1 MKQIGGWYKISH
13 QKYQTMFKNY
23 FKTAFR
29 NLVKNK
35 FYTSINIIG
44 LAVGLATCLLILL
57 YVLDELNYDRYNV
70 NADRIYRVNNEVK
83 FGGNYFDM
91 AVAPALLGSTMV
103 REMPQV
109 EQYTRLRWYGS
120 FLVKKGNE
128 NIQEGRVGFAD
139 STLFDVFTLP
149 MLAGNPKT
157 ALKEYHSLVITE
169 KIAKKY
175 FPQDA
180 ANNIANIVGKTM
192 LINDTGNY
200 KITAVIRD
208 VPAQSHFNFDFFV
221 PMIEDAGSNEDNWLS
236 ENWVT
241 YILLKK
247 NTDVKQVEAQLNPMM
262 DRHVGPE
269 LKSVINQNLDDFKKG
284 GGYVRASLT
293 PLTDIHLHS
302 NKIGEIDGN
311 GNAQFV
317 YIFSAIALLILLIA
331 CVNFM
336 NLSTA
341 RSSNR
346 AKEVGVRKVLGS
358 LKKNLVQQFLT
369 ESLLISFIALIFSIL
384 IAWLLLP
391 YFDQLA
397 GKDIH
402 PAILI
407 QPKMLFSLVTLML
420 IVGLLAGSYPAFF
433 LSAFQPIDVLKGKLS
448 AGFKRSWLRNVLVVF
463 QFVISIILIFGT
475 VVIYNQLNYIHNKD
489 IGFNRNQ
496 VLIIN
501 HTDALRDQAATFRN
515 ELSQISGVQDA
526 TMSGY
531 LPVNY
536 NRSNDAFF
544 TSPAL
549 DSKTAMSMQNWRV
562 DENYIPT
569 LDLKVLQGRNF
580 SPQLPTDS
588 TGIIINEAAAK
599 FLATKDILNKKLYE
613 IKDMNTKSLEEWH
626 IIGVIKNF
634 NFSSLRDVITP
645 LTLKL
650 GKDNGN
656 ISVRIN
662 SSDVPNVLAQIKN
675 KWKAIAPSQ
684 PFDYSFMDEDF
695 NKLYEAEQRTG
706 KIFITF
712 AVLAILIAC
721 LGLFGL
727 VTYAAEQRVKEI
739 GIRKVLGANVANIVT
754 MISKDFLKLVLVA
767 SLIAFPIAWWGKS
780 KWLEGFAYRVCIGWW
795 VFCIAGIV
803 ALLIAVL
810 TISFQAIKAAVS
822 NPVKSLRTE

>member
-1 MKQIGGWYKISH
+1 
-13 QKYQTMFKNY
+13 MFRNY
-23 FKTAFR
+23 LKTAFR
-29 NLVKNK
+29 NLLKNK

-44 LAVGLATCLLILL
+44 LAAGLATCLLILL
-57 YVLDELNYDRYNV
+57 YVLDELSYDRYNA
-70 NADRIYRVNNEVK
+70 NADRIYRVNNEIK
-83 FGGNYFDM
+83 FGDNYFDL
-91 AVAPALLGSTMV
+91 AQGPAPMGVTMV
-103 REMPQV
+103 REFPQI
-109 EQYTRLRWYGS
+109 EQYTRIRWYGS

-128 NIQEGRVGFAD
+128 NIPEGRVGYAD
-139 STLFDVFTLP
+139 STLFDVFTFP

-175 FPQDA
+175 FPRDA
-180 ANNIANIVGKTM
+180 ENNISNIVGKTM

-200 KITAVIRD
+200 KITAVIKD
-208 VPAQSHFNFDFFV
+208 IPTQSHFNFDLFV
-221 PMIEDAGSNEDNWLS
+221 PMIEDNSSKDNYDNWLS
-236 ENWVT
+236 ENWNT
-241 YILLKK
+241 YVLLKK
-247 NTDVKQVEAQLNPMM
+247 NADVKQVEAQLNPMM
-262 DRHVGPE
+262 DKYVGPE
-269 LKSVINQNLDDFKKG
+269 LKSVVNQTIDDLKKS

-302 NKIGEIDGN
+302 NKMGELDGN

-317 YIFSAIALLILLIA
+317 YIFSAIASLILLIA

-369 ESLLISFIALIFSIL
+369 ESFLISFIALILAIL
-384 IAWLLLP
+384 TAWLLLP

-397 GKDIH
+397 GKAIH
-402 PAILI
+402 STTLF
-407 QPKMLFSLVTLML
+407 QPKMLLSLIVFML
-420 IVGLLAGSYPAFF
+420 IVGFAAGSYPAFF
-433 LSAFQPIDVLKGKLS
+433 LSSFQPIDVLKGKLA
-448 AGFKRSWLRNVLVVF
+448 AGFKRSWLRNALVVF

-475 VVIYNQLNYIHNKD
+475 VVIYNQLNYIQNKD
-489 IGFNRNQ
+489 LGFNRQQ
-496 VLIIN
+496 VLIIQ
-501 HTDALRDQAATFRN
+501 HTDALRDHATTFKN
-515 ELSQISGVQDA
+515 ELRQISGVQNA

-531 LPVNY
+531 LPVNF

-544 TSPAL
+544 TSPTL
-549 DSKTAMSMQNWRV
+549 DAKTAMSMQNWIV
-562 DENYIPT
+562 DENYVPT
-569 LDLKVLQGRNF
+569 LDIKVVQGRNF
-580 SPQLPTDS
+580 SSQFLTDS

-613 IKDMNTKSLEEWH
+613 IKDINTKALDEWH
-626 IIGVIKNF
+626 VIGVIKNF

-645 LTLKL
+645 LALKF
-650 GKDNGN
+650 GNNNGN

-662 SSDVPNVLAQIKN
+662 TSDIPNVLAQIKN

-695 NKLYEAEQRTG
+695 NKLYTTEQRTG
-706 KIFITF
+706 QIFITF

-727 VTYAAEQRVKEI
+727 VTYAAEQRTKEI
-739 GIRKVLGANVANIVT
+739 GIRKVLGANVSNIVA
-754 MISKDFLKLVLVA
+754 MITKDFLLLILIA
-767 SLIAFPIAWWGKS
+767 SVIAFPVAWWS
-780 KWLEGFAYRVCIGWW
+780 MNKWLQDFAYRINIGWW
-795 VFCIAGIV
+795 VFALAGII
-803 ALLIAVL
+803 AILIAL
-810 TISFQAIKAAVS
+810 FTISFQSIKAALA

>member
-1 MKQIGGWYKISH
+1 
-13 QKYQTMFKNY
+13 MFRNY
-23 FKTAFR
+23 LKTAFR
-29 NLVKNK
+29 NLLKNK

-44 LAVGLATCLLILL
+44 LAAGLATCLLILL
-57 YVLDELNYDRYNV
+57 YVLDELSYDRYNA
-70 NADRIYRVNNEVK
+70 NADRIYRVNNEIK
-83 FGGNYFDM
+83 FGDNYFDL
-91 AVAPALLGSTMV
+91 AQGPAPMGVTMV
-103 REMPQV
+103 REFPQV
-109 EQYTRLRWYGS
+109 EQYTRIRWYGS

-128 NIQEGRVGFAD
+128 NIQEGRVGYAD
-139 STLFDVFTLP
+139 STLFDVFTFP

-175 FPQDA
+175 FPRDA
-180 ANNIANIVGKTM
+180 ENNISNIVGKTM

-200 KITAVIRD
+200 KITAVIKD
-208 VPAQSHFNFDFFV
+208 IPTQSHFNFDLFV
-221 PMIEDAGSNEDNWLS
+221 PMIEDNSSKDNYDNWLS
-236 ENWVT
+236 ENWNT
-241 YILLKK
+241 YVLLKK
-247 NTDVKQVEAQLNPMM
+247 NADVKQVEAQLNPMM
-262 DRHVGPE
+262 DKYVGPE
-269 LKSVINQNLDDFKKG
+269 LKSVVNQTIDDLKKS

-302 NKIGEIDGN
+302 NKMGELDGN

-317 YIFSAIALLILLIA
+317 YIFSAIASLILLIA

-369 ESLLISFIALIFSIL
+369 ESFLISFIALILAIL
-384 IAWLLLP
+384 TAWLLLP

-397 GKDIH
+397 GKAIH
-402 PAILI
+402 STTLF
-407 QPKMLFSLVTLML
+407 QPKMLLSLIVFML
-420 IVGLLAGSYPAFF
+420 IVGFAAGSYPAFF
-433 LSAFQPIDVLKGKLS
+433 LSSFQPIDVLKGKLA
-448 AGFKRSWLRNVLVVF
+448 AGFKRSWLRNALVVF

-475 VVIYNQLNYIHNKD
+475 VVIYNQLNYIQNKD
-489 IGFNRNQ
+489 LGFNRQQ
-496 VLIIN
+496 VLIIQ
-501 HTDALRDQAATFRN
+501 HTDALRDHATTFKN
-515 ELSQISGVQDA
+515 ELRQISGVQNA

-531 LPVNY
+531 LPVNF

-544 TSPAL
+544 TSPTL
-549 DSKTAMSMQNWRV
+549 DAKTAMSMQNWIV
-562 DENYIPT
+562 DENYVPT
-569 LDLKVLQGRNF
+569 LDIKVVQGRNF
-580 SPQLPTDS
+580 SSQFLTDS

-613 IKDMNTKSLEEWH
+613 IKDINTKALDEWH
-626 IIGVIKNF
+626 VLGVIKNF

-645 LTLKL
+645 LALKF
-650 GKDNGN
+650 GNNNGN

-662 SSDVPNVLAQIKN
+662 TSDIPNVLAQIKN

-695 NKLYEAEQRTG
+695 NKLYTTEQRTG
-706 KIFITF
+706 QIFITF

-727 VTYAAEQRVKEI
+727 VTYAAEQRTKEI
-739 GIRKVLGANVANIVT
+739 GIRKVLGANVSNIVA
-754 MISKDFLKLVLVA
+754 MITKDFLLLILIA
-767 SLIAFPIAWWGKS
+767 SVIAFPVAWWS
-780 KWLEGFAYRVCIGWW
+780 MNKWLQDFAYRINIGWW
-795 VFCIAGIV
+795 VFALAGI
-803 ALLIAVL
+803 IAVL
-810 TISFQAIKAAVS
+810 IALFTISFQSIKAALA